1 MEIKKNVGLR
11 KGRPNPRSW
20 KGMWALEESKGPTKR
35 ALQDKK
41 KKKVQEKI
49 GWEEKAPRK
58 VQMTLD

>member
-1 MEIKKNVGLR
+1 
-11 KGRPNPRSW
+11 
-20 KGMWALEESKGPTKR
+20 MWALEESKGPTKR
-35 ALQDKK
+35 ALPDKK